1 MKKSVI
7 LIISTISLLAVI
19 LIGLLFQRAEI
30 YNETI
35 YVRDI
40 VITSLR
46 IGDDYLPTYYDEE
59 AQLYRLS
66 NENKPGTPLTLTYHE
81 GLSLDIIYEVW
92 PYDATRQAISFFTD
106 PHSSVAQV
114 DGETGRITFL
124 TEGTETITL
133 RSTDNSN
140 RSSRLRVRAK
150 IQ

>member
-35 YVRDI
+35 YVNDI

-46 IGDDYLPTYYDEE
+46 IGDEYFPTYFDEE
-59 AQLYRLS
+59 DDLYRLYD
-66 NENKPGTPLTLTYHE
+66 ENKPGTPLTLRYHD
-81 GLSLDIIYEVW
+81 GLALDIIYEVW
-92 PYDATRQAISFFTD
+92 PFDATRQTISFYTD

-114 DGETGRITFL
+114 DGQTGRISFL
-124 TEGTETITL
+124 SEGTETFTL
-133 RSTDNSN
+133 RATDNSN
-140 RSSRLRVRAK
+140 RSSRLRIRAK
-150 IQ
+150 I